1 MVWWQVLLEDR
12 GKSQGESQWGKNKED
27 TEGRCPFFSAACRLS
42 SWRRARFSDDCRQWA
57 DSKWKAELRVQSRI
71 NVGHRVG
78 PEARHGTIIHS
89 SFIMDEWTGQS
100 FPVWKW
106 ILGIVF
112 PLRKWSVLSLSKAF
126 ILGLLCSQLNGTWG
140 QENRKAESPKVVSL
154 AWDHTR
160 SFGNVRVDRP
170 QGCPGF
176 LLTVL
181 ALKRFIVLGCI
192 SDVCTVTQDYPIWPH
207 RKGFMP
213 FNGFSV
219 LPPPHFL
226 RGLGS

>member
-1 MVWWQVLLEDR
+1 MVWWQVLLEGQ
-12 GKSQGESQWGKNKED
+12 GKSQREGQWGNNKED
-27 TEGRCPFFSAACRLS
+27 TEGRGPFLSAAHKLA
-42 SWRRARFSDDCRQWA
+42 SWRRARFSGDCRQWA
-57 DSKWKAELRVQSRI
+57 ASKWKAELRVQSRI

-78 PEARHGTIIHS
+78 PEARPGTIIHS
-89 SFIMDEWTGQS
+89 SWMNGPS

-140 QENRKAESPKVVSL
+140 QENGNTESPKVVSL

-170 QGCPGF
+170 QGWPGF

-181 ALKRFIVLGCI
+181 ALKRFIVLGGI
-192 SDVCTVTQDYPIWPH
+192 SDVCTMTQDYPIWPQ

-226 RGLGS
+226 QGLGS

>member
-1 MVWWQVLLEDR
+1 MSLL
-12 GKSQGESQWGKNKED
+12 
-27 TEGRCPFFSAACRLS
+27 SAARRLA
-42 SWRRARFSDDCRQWA
+42 SWRARFSGDCRQWA
-57 DSKWKAELRVQSRI
+57 DSKWKAELECSQEWMWDT
-71 NVGHRVG
+71 GWGLKPGVG
-78 PEARHGTIIHS
+78 PSSIHRGR
-89 SFIMDEWTGQS
+89 MDHP

-106 ILGIVF
+106 MPGIVF
-112 PLRKWSVLSLSKAF
+112 PLRKWSVLSLIKAF
-126 ILGLLCSQLNGTWG
+126 LLGLLRSPLNGTWG
-140 QENRKAESPKVVSL
+140 QENGNAESPKVVSL
-154 AWDHTR
+154 ARDHTR
-160 SFGNVRVDRP
+160 SFGNVRADRP

-176 LLTVL
+176 LLIVL

-192 SDVCTVTQDYPIWPH
+192 LDVRTVTQDYPIWPQ